1 MSNTFITKKTIKA
14 KHAILNRKKELT
26 PEGDHCGN
34 DLWITFEQHCDPI
47 MKEASFQF
55 RICPKRHGN
64 KRKYEVFMKKSRR
77 RTKLLKEEREAFK
90 NEEDQDIS

>member
-1 MSNTFITKKTIKA
+1 
-14 KHAILNRKKELT
+14 
-26 PEGDHCGN
+26 
-34 DLWITFEQHCDPI
+34 